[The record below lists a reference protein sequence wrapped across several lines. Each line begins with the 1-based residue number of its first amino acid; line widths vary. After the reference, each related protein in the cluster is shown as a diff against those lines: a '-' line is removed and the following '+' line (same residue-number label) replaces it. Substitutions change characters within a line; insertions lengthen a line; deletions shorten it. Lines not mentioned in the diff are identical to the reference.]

1 MNVTYINSIR
11 RTENADPD
19 DFYSTDPRAALALLA
34 VEPQLDQ
41 IWEPACGMGHLSKV
55 FEMKGKLA
63 RASDLR
69 DRGCMGAEQ
78 LDFLSYDQPCYCDIA
93 TNPPYRIANE
103 FVRHA
108 IDLVQ
113 PGRFVCMFLQLSFL
127 ESQRRYELI
136 FKHYPPCRIHVFSKR
151 VKTTKQG
158 NNELYGGSGM
168 KSFAW
173 YVWQKG
179 VVTEPVIKWI
189 TEELWSKALTL

>member
-1 MNVTYINSIR
+1 MNVVYINSIR
-11 RTENADPD
+11 RTEDADPD
-19 DFYSTDPRAALALLA
+19 DFYATDPMAALALLT
-34 VEPQLDQ
+34 VEPQLKD

-69 DRGCMGAEQ
+69 DRGCTGAEV
-78 LDFLSYDQPCYCDIA
+78 LDFFSYNLPCYGDIA

-127 ESQRRYELI
+127 ESQKRYELI

-151 VKTTKQG
+151 VTTVRRG
-158 NNELYGGSGM
+158 DFESFSRRGM
-168 KSFAW
+168 KSYAW
-173 YVWQKG
+173 FVWQKG
-179 VVTEPVIKWI
+179 YKGSPEIKWI
-189 TEELWSKALTL
+189 TEDIYD